1 MITNR
6 NKLFALFF
14 LLLSFEALSADYLMY
29 LGAGVEPDASD
40 DTMFDKTI
48 GKIGTYVKSNPGIKV
63 DIALNGGHYLTE
75 QLIEDSFP
83 EAESKSRFLESDYK
97 RLIAS
102 YKLKLEKNEIKSG
115 DQFMIYIDSHG
126 AKKSN
131 TYKTHSISTSSDSSD
146 LQGAT
151 TVDLD
156 QLEVLKNLA
165 KNKGVKMAI
174 IDNSCHSGNTLA
186 LADDNTCI
194 ISSTGPNHFGYGP
207 FSERFSGSMERG
219 RNLEEIFLSSRLN
232 DRTPA
237 LPMISTKA
245 GLEVN
250 SSIYETITPFL
261 YNFEPAQDK
270 LSEYLEENSTEEKQC
285 AANKNFNSLFE
296 TINRIES
303 LNSSTNKILGS
314 ANPPQS
320 NDLSKLKI
328 LLQEYKKSLD
338 LVKNEVRQLDS
349 KRLATKESFQ
359 GQAKVGIFRVSI
371 VHEYSWKELLEM
383 DFDFLIQNIQDG
395 MKGETDK
402 SSLAEYKAMTSL
414 YTLASAKKDE
424 LLAKH
429 PDLLTIESKM
439 EGVKNLI
446 KSNYGMSVAIAKEER
461 KLYSIL
467 YNKAQLNKAESQ
479 PNPCKNF
486 KL

>member
-14 LLLSFEALSADYLMY
+14 LLLSFEAWTADYLMY
-29 LGAGVEPDASD
+29 LGAGGEPDTSD
-40 DTMFDKTI
+40 GTMFDKTI

-63 DIALNGGHYLTE
+63 DIAFNGGHYLTE
-75 QLIEDSFP
+75 QLIEETFP
-83 EAESKSRFLESDYK
+83 EVESKSHFLESDYK

-115 DQFMIYIDSHG
+115 DQFMIFIDSHG
-126 AKKSN
+126 APKSN
-131 TYKTHSISTSSDSSD
+131 KYKTHSVATSSG
-146 LQGAT
+146 QGAS
-151 TVDLD
+151 TVDID

-165 KNKGVKMAI
+165 FNKGVKMAI

-207 FSERFSGSMERG
+207 FSERFSGAMG
-219 RNLEEIFLSSRLN
+219 KGKNLEEIFLSARLN

-261 YNFEPAQDK
+261 YNFEPDQDK
-270 LSEYLEENSTEEKQC
+270 LSEWLEENSSEEKQC
-285 AANKNFNSLFE
+285 ASNKNFNSLFE

-303 LNSSTNKILGS
+303 LNASTNKILGS

-320 NDLSKLKI
+320 NDLSRLKI

-359 GQAKVGIFRVSI
+359 GQAKVGIFRVS
-371 VHEYSWKELLEM
+371 VVQEYSWKELLEM
-383 DFDFLIQNIQDG
+383 DFDFLIQNVQDG

-439 EGVKNLI
+439 EDVKKLI
-446 KSNYGMSVAIAKEER
+446 KSNYGTSLAIAKEER

-467 YNKAQLNKAESQ
+467 YNKAHQNLSFAQ
-479 PNPCKNF
+479 PNPCKDF